1 MTPWIL
7 TFALVAAQPVQR
19 TATQTSPDARGEA
32 YYHFS
37 MGQQARLL
45 GEVAEAL
52 QHLRRAQKADP
63 ASGAIRAEMAR
74 VLREAGRNEEALA
87 EATEA
92 VRLEPDSAEARLMLA
107 QLHLARSEGEGGEQ
121 ALRAAASEFEEVA
134 RLEPE
139 GGRTRQILLTL
150 ANMYRRLEEH
160 ERAIGALERYLALD
174 GGSFDAHVRI
184 GDHYLAMGDAE
195 KAADA
200 FKKALDL
207 QPSAQ
212 AYEKLAES
220 YAKADQPD
228 QAILHYRKALEL
240 EPKSLKLHLDLGD
253 VLLQARRPKEAL
265 AEAEAA
271 LGDDP
276 HNRRAL
282 ELKGR
287 SLREQRRFDE
297 AEQAADSL
305 LAEEPGDLKAAY
317 LKVTIAEARR
327 DFAAAATGLETLL
340 RRKGDGEDPV
350 QRASND
356 RVFLI
361 HLGFAYQQLGRFAD
375 AADAFGRASR
385 VGGEP
390 DAALLGYQVEALFLA
405 KDYERALAEVRAAR
419 GRFPEDADLATQEA
433 NVLRARGEEPAAL
446 AIVEKLERQSPRDVD
461 VLLQVAEFYQ
471 RAKRYGEAEAAL
483 RRAREVKPRELRT
496 LFQLGAVLERQKR
509 HDAAET
515 VFREALTLQADSAPV
530 LNYLGYMNA
539 DRGVRVEEAVGL
551 IERALAVDP
560 ENGAYLDSLGW
571 ALFRLNRLAQ
581 AEEMLRKAVTKE
593 PNAVVLDHLGDVL
606 KRRGAIVEALDCWR
620 KALKG
625 EDEGEDLDRAVV
637 EQKIREAQASLDA
650 HTQPR
655 P

>member
-1 MTPWIL
+1 MFVVASQTAEPSSAA
-7 TFALVAAQPVQR
+7 ALR
-19 TATQTSPDARGEA
+19 DRGDA

-37 MGQQARLL
+37 MGQQSRLQ

-52 QHLRRAQKADP
+52 QHLRKAQKSDP
-63 ASGAIRAEMAR
+63 ASGAIRAETAR
-74 VLREAGRNEEALA
+74 VLREAGRLEEALV

-107 QLHLARSEGEGGEQ
+107 QLHLARSEGEAGEQ
-121 ALRAAASEFEEVA
+121 ALRDAAAEFEAVA
-134 RLEPE
+134 RLQPE
-139 GGRTRQILLTL
+139 DGRTRQILLTL
-150 ANMYRRLEEH
+150 ANLYRRLEEH
-160 ERAIGALERYLALD
+160 SDAVGALERYLALD
-174 GGSFDAHVRI
+174 SGSFDAHVRI
-184 GDHYLAMGDAE
+184 GDHYLALGEAE
-195 KAADA
+195 KAAAA
-200 FKKALDL
+200 FKKALEL

-220 YAKADQPD
+220 YAKAEQAD

-253 VLLQARRPKEAL
+253 VLFQARRHKEAL
-265 AEAEAA
+265 AEADAA
-271 LGDDP
+271 LADDP

-287 SLREQRRFDE
+287 SLRDLRQFVQANE
-297 AEQAADSL
+297 AADRL

-327 DFAAAATGLETLL
+327 DFTAAAAGLEGLL
-340 RRKGDGEDPV
+340 ARKGIDEDPV
-350 QRASND
+350 QRGGND

-361 HLGFAYQQLGRFAD
+361 HLGFAYQQLDRFAD
-375 AADAFGRASR
+375 AAGAFGRASR

-390 DAALLGYQVEALFLA
+390 DALLLGYHVEALLLA
-405 KDYERALAEVRAAR
+405 KDYDQALRAVREAR
-419 GRFPEDADLATQEA
+419 GRFPDDPDLATQEA
-433 NVLRARGEEPAAL
+433 NVLRARGEVPAAL
-446 AIVEKLERQSPRDVD
+446 AIVEKLERRSPRDVD
-461 VLLQVAEFYQ
+461 VLVQVAEFYQ
-471 RAKRYGEAEAAL
+471 RAKRYTEAEAVL

-515 VFREALTLQADSAPV
+515 VFREALTVQADAAPV

-539 DRGVRVEEAVGL
+539 DRGVRVEEAVSL
-551 IERALAVDP
+551 IERALAADP

-571 ALFRLNRLAQ
+571 ALFRLNRLPQ
-581 AEEMLRKAVTKE
+581 AEELLRKAAARE
-593 PNAVVLDHLGDVL
+593 ASPVVLDHLGDVL

-620 KALKG
+620 KALQG
-625 EDEGEDLDRAVV
+625 EDDGEELDRGLV